1 MSNKKN
7 EENEKTF
14 YSIGEVSQM
23 LGIPTSTLRYWE
35 KELPTVNPR
44 KSQGG
49 TRKYHISDIEELR
62 LIHRL
67 VKDEGHTI
75 EGAKKVLRHRRN
87 SEMKKSDVLQR
98 LHNIRQ
104 EIVGILK
111 EFEEDAE

>member
-1 MSNKKN
+1 MSNNTNNDK
-7 EENEKTF
+7 EKTF

-35 KELPTVNPR
+35 KELPTINPR

-49 TRKYHISDIEELR
+49 TRKYHISDIEELK

-75 EGAKKVLRHRRN
+75 EGAKKILRRRRH
-87 SEMKKSDVLQR
+87 SEMTKSDIIRRLQD
-98 LHNIRQ
+98 IRQ
-104 EIVGILK
+104 EIMGILQ
-111 EFEEDAE
+111 ELEENM